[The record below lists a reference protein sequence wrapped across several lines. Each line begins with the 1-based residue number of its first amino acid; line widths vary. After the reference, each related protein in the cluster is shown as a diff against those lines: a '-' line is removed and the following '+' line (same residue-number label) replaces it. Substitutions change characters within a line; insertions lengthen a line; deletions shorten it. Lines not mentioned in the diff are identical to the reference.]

1 MPHVRSITSV
11 TSARC
16 RAPRTRFKMTPA
28 MRTSV
33 SNAQH
38 PRTRAPAVRVMRVT
52 SSTRTTGVAV
62 ILAISADDVL
72 PSASSPSYRPMAA
85 STTHTSAPADA
96 PRTTARIWSGSMK

>member
-11 TSARC
+11 ISPRC

-28 MRTSV
+28 MRTSG

-38 PRTRAPAVRVMRVT
+38 PSTRAPAVRVMRVT
-52 SSTRTTGVAV
+52 SSTRMTGVSV
-62 ILAISADDVL
+62 IFAISADDVL

-85 STTHTSAPADA
+85 SITHASAPAEA
-96 PRTTARIWSGSMK
+96 SRTTARIWSGSMK